1 MDGFD
6 SNNSI
11 KKDETGIV
19 SCGGSCKSCEK
30 DKVAQLY
37 SDAHEGKADNMD
49 VRLAIGIDVGSTTVK
64 LAVTDRSSHK
74 VLHRVY
80 RRHNAKQSE
89 TVYELLKEAKELFPT
104 ERFRMAVCGSGGRP
118 AAEALCV
125 HFVQEVVANAAAVQ
139 ALYPKA
145 RTAVELGGQDAKLI
159 FFRYDENRHQLMTSD
174 MRMNGSCAGGTGAF
188 LDEMAALFHIKP
200 EEFNALASKGRNVYE
215 ISGRCGVFA
224 KTDIQPLLIQGAE
237 RADVALSVFH
247 AVAKQTIGGLSQGLD
262 LTPPIIFEG
271 GPLTFNGR
279 LVRVFAER
287 LGLRDEDIIIPE
299 HPETIVALGTAIAVD
314 ELYPDEADEL
324 TIAEALER
332 IEAAGESKQQS
343 EESAAPLFAN
353 EEELEAFTLRHDA
366 ELGRIVDMSAA
377 TSDGDTDVHDMADNN
392 AEERFSENVSAACSA
407 DNIKSTDTVSIQNN
421 NSKIERTVRV
431 YIGIDSGSTTSKGV
445 IINEDNNIIDT
456 FYYNNNGEPLKAVKR
471 GLTDIADRYEQK
483 GIRLKVLGVGT
494 TGYGEMMLAG
504 ALRADY
510 HCVETV
516 AHAAGCLRYAPNAS
530 FILDIGGQDMKAIK
544 IKDGVVTDIALNE
557 ACSSGCG
564 SFLENFANSL
574 GIPVKDIADAA
585 FRSKHPAKLGSR
597 CTVFMNSTII
607 NEQRNGRQ
615 ADDIMAGLCRSIIEN
630 VFTKVIRISDVS
642 ELGDCVVVQGGTFRN
657 RAVLRA
663 LEEYLGHEV
672 MLAPFAGEMGALGAA
687 LSCRHQIETIGYA
700 DGKESSF
707 IGFDAVRNFEY
718 EIESGVACT
727 HCTNHC
733 SRTIL
738 HFGTGDSFVTG
749 NRCER
754 GAAADAD
761 YAAQQ
766 KASERAAAAEAVPD
780 VMKLRE
786 RLLFK
791 NYEYK
796 QVSPEKNE
804 TIGIPKT
811 LEFWDSAPF
820 WSTFFKSLG
829 YKLKFSG
836 NSRQAQYESGLQYV
850 ASDTVCFPAKLVHG
864 HIRELIEAKADRIF
878 MPFIMHMP
886 PEFKKERSIHV
897 CPVIMGYPMVVRN
910 FQNPEQ
916 AEGVKFDT
924 PQFHWFS
931 EKDRAKQITAFA
943 VNSLGVSRRAAYKA
957 FEQGRSALRQFRNEI
972 KLAGLEA
979 IRYADEHN
987 EFAVVLAGRPYHTD
1001 SFVNHKLSSMFT
1013 KRGIPVLTVDAM
1025 PRLYD
1030 ASLRLSRAEITN
1042 DFHARMLGGAMA
1054 ALKDSRLEYVQIV
1067 SFGCGHDAILSDE
1080 ISRLMTEGAGKAPLI
1095 LKMDESEASGS
1106 LGIRV
1111 QSFIETVRLR
1121 REKQAAAR
1129 LTAETADM
1137 VSDVRSAASIR
1148 GMAAGNNN
1156 ENDAVKAGYAAD
1168 ASSYGRAASICEGY
1182 ACSKAEKSAKPA
1194 NRTAAF
1200 AAKNIKNV
1208 AGELPEPYEIKY
1220 KPEDKKRRILLI
1232 PNISAPAMTI
1242 LAGLLKKE
1250 GISAKQLPVGGDRE
1264 IKIGKRYTHN
1274 DICFPCQ
1281 MVVGELIGELQ
1292 RGNYNQDEVAVG
1304 MAKLNCDCRLANYS
1318 DILRQALDKAGFKRV
1333 PILSTDPGDTKHMH
1347 PGVSMLTAGTAVEA
1361 ALMFTMLD
1369 ILEEL
1374 LRKIRPYEIN
1384 KGEAEAVF
1392 NSCIKDIADASVS
1405 GLGKA
1410 VDAYKTA
1417 IERMGSIPYDRSTL
1431 KPRVLVTGE
1440 LLVNFHPGTNYHI
1453 EEYLE
1458 NHGCET
1464 VLPRMTNQF
1473 RKDFLAAMSEIKD
1486 FGVRL
1491 IPYSFALE
1499 KAFETIERK
1508 LAKIAASHPLYEE
1521 AASPAS
1527 LYEEVKSIIPK
1538 TLTCGE
1544 GWLMAGE
1551 IAHLAKEKVNS
1562 FVILQPFGCLPNHV
1576 CGRGI
1581 TKKLKEMFPDISIL
1595 PLDLDPDTSY
1605 ANLEN
1610 RLQMLIMNRNRF
1622 EAAQT
1627 QVQEV
1632 GSEQTTMPVFL

>member
-1 MDGFD
+1 MSNIC
-6 SNNSI
+6 SNNI
-11 KKDETGIV
+11 NKNLQNT
-19 SCGGSCKSCEK
+19 
-30 DKVAQLY
+30 A
-37 SDAHEGKADNMD
+37 
-49 VRLAIGIDVGSTTVK
+49 RLAIGIDVGSTTVK
-64 LAVTDRSSHK
+64 LVVADRDSHK

-89 TVYELLKEAKELFPT
+89 TVYELLKEAQELFPA
-104 ERFRMAVCGSGGRP
+104 ESFRMAVCGSGGKP
-118 AAEALCV
+118 AADALGI

-200 EEFNALASKGRNVYE
+200 EEFNVLASKGRNVYE

-237 RADVALSVFH
+237 RADIALSVFH

-271 GPLTFNGR
+271 GPLTFNDR

-287 LGLRDEDIIIPE
+287 LGLKDKDIIIPE

-314 ELYPDEADEL
+314 ELYPDELDEL
-324 TIAEALER
+324 TLAQAIERLEGAREIVQQAEDT
-332 IEAAGESKQQS
+332 GE
-343 EESAAPLFAN
+343 PLFAD
-353 EEELEAFTLRHDA
+353 EKELCAFTMRHDA
-366 ELGRIVDMSAA
+366 ELGHI
-377 TSDGDTDVHDMADNN
+377 
-392 AEERFSENVSAACSA
+392 
-407 DNIKSTDTVSIQNN
+407 VSIQND
-421 NSKIERTVRV
+421 NSKTECTVNV

-445 IINEDNNIIDT
+445 IINEDNDIIDT
-456 FYYNNNGEPLKAVKR
+456 FYYNNDGEPLKAVKR
-471 GLTDIADRYEQK
+471 GLIDIVDRYDKK
-483 GIRLKVLGVGT
+483 GIKLNVLGVGT

-516 AHAAGCLRYAPNAS
+516 AHAAGCLRYVPDAS
-530 FILDIGGQDMKAIK
+530 FILDIGGQDMKAIR

-574 GIPVKDIADAA
+574 GIPVKEIADAA
-585 FRSKHPAKLGSR
+585 FRSKHPARLGSR

-630 VFTKVIRISDVS
+630 VFTKVIRVANVS
-642 ELGDCVVVQGGTFRN
+642 ELGDRVVVQGGTFRN
-657 RAVLRA
+657 SAVLRA

-672 MLAPFAGEMGALGAA
+672 ILAPFPGEMGALGAA
-687 LSCRHQIETIGYA
+687 LSCRHQIETKGYA
-700 DGKESSF
+700 DGVGSSF
-707 IGFDAVRNFEY
+707 IGFDAVRDFEY

-754 GAAADAD
+754 GAAAEDD

-766 KASERAAAAEAVPD
+766 KASERAAAIAAVPD

-796 QVSPEKNE
+796 QVSPDKNE

-836 NSRQAQYESGLQYV
+836 ASSQTQYESGLQYV

-864 HIRELIEAKADRIF
+864 HIRELVEAKADRIF

-886 PEFKKERSIHV
+886 PEFRKERSIHV

-916 AEGVKFDT
+916 TAGIKFDT

-931 EKDRAKQITAFA
+931 EKDRTRQIEAFA
-943 VNSLGVSRRAAYKA
+943 VNTLGVSRRAAAKA
-957 FEQGRSALRQFRNEI
+957 FEQGRNALRQFRAEI
-972 KLAGLEA
+972 KTAGLDA
-979 IRYADEHN
+979 IKYAEEHKS
-987 EFAVVLAGRPYHTD
+987 FAVVLAGRPYHTD

-1013 KRGIPVLTVDAM
+1013 KRGIPVLTVDSM
-1025 PRLYD
+1025 PKLYD
-1030 ASLRLSRAEITN
+1030 AELRLSRAEITN

-1054 ALKDSRLEYVQIV
+1054 AARDSRLEYVQIV

-1080 ISRLMTEGAGKAPLI
+1080 INRLMTKGSGKAPLI

-1121 REKQAAAR
+1121 REKQAAEREAMSE
-1129 LTAETADM
+1129 AM
-1137 VSDVRSAASIR
+1137 MNRSLCSSWT
-1148 GMAAGNNN
+1148 
-1156 ENDAVKAGYAAD
+1156 YAAAD
-1168 ASSYGRAASICEGY
+1168 NKAAD
-1182 ACSKAEKSAKPA
+1182 KAAVTGA
-1194 NRTAAF
+1194 NSLTD
-1200 AAKNIKNV
+1200 
-1208 AGELPEPYEIKY
+1208 PYEVKY
-1220 KPEDKKRRILLI
+1220 TPEDKKRRTLLI

-1250 GISAKQLPVGGDRE
+1250 GITAKQLPVGGDRE

-1318 DILRQALDKAGFKRV
+1318 DILRQALDKAGFTRV

-1374 LRKIRPYEIN
+1374 LRKIRPYELN

-1392 NSCIKDIADASVS
+1392 NSCIKDIADASVL
-1405 GLGKA
+1405 GLSKA
-1410 VDAYKTA
+1410 VDAYKVA

-1486 FGVRL
+1486 FGVKL
-1491 IPYSFALE
+1491 IPYSYALE
-1499 KAFETIERK
+1499 KAFDMIEKK
-1508 LAKIAASHPLYEE
+1508 LARIASAHPLYEE
-1521 AASPAS
+1521 ATPPAG

-1622 EAAQT
+1622 EAAKT
-1627 QVQEV
+1627 QAVA
-1632 GSEQTTMPVFL
+1632 SD

>member
-1 MDGFD
+1 MSNIC

-11 KKDETGIV
+11 SKD
-19 SCGGSCKSCEK
+19 SK
-30 DKVAQLY
+30 
-37 SDAHEGKADNMD
+37 
-49 VRLAIGIDVGSTTVK
+49 LAIGIDVGSTTVK
-64 LAVTDRSSHK
+64 LAVTERDTHK

-80 RRHNAKQSE
+80 RRHNARQSE
-89 TVYELLKEAKELFPT
+89 TVYELLKEARELFPA
-104 ERFRMAVCGSGGRP
+104 ESFRMAVCGSGGRP
-118 AAEALCV
+118 AADALGI

-139 ALYPKA
+139 VLYPKA

-159 FFRYDENRHQLMTSD
+159 FFRYDESRHQLMTSD

-200 EEFNALASKGRNVYE
+200 EEFNALASKGKNVYE

-271 GPLTFNGR
+271 GPLTFNDR

-287 LGLRDEDIIIPE
+287 LGLKDKDIIIPE

-324 TIAEALER
+324 TLSEAVARL
-332 IEAAGESKQQS
+332 
-343 EESAAPLFAN
+343 ESAKETVQQADDTTTEPLFAN
-353 EEELEAFTLRHDA
+353 EEELRAFTLRHDA
-366 ELGRIVDMSAA
+366 ELGHIADISTAS
-377 TSDGDTDVHDMADNN
+377 SDGGIGIHETEDND
-392 AEERFSENVSAACSA
+392 AVAPAASV
-407 DNIKSTDTVSIQNN
+407 N
-421 NSKIERTVRV
+421 V

-445 IINEDNNIIDT
+445 IINEDNDIIDT
-456 FYYNNNGEPLKAVKR
+456 FYYNNDGEPLKAVKH
-471 GLTDIADRYEQK
+471 GLIDIVDRYADK
-483 GIRLKVLGVGT
+483 GIKLNVLGVGT

-516 AHAAGCLRYAPNAS
+516 AHAAGCLRYVPDAS
-530 FILDIGGQDMKAIK
+530 FILDIGGQDMKAIR

-574 GIPVKDIADAA
+574 GIPVKQIAEAA

-630 VFTKVIRISDVS
+630 VFTKVIRVANVS
-642 ELGDCVVVQGGTFRN
+642 ELGDRVVVQGGTFRN

-672 MLAPFAGEMGALGAA
+672 ILAPFPGEMGALGAA
-687 LSCRHQIETIGYA
+687 LSCRHKIETNGYA
-700 DGKESSF
+700 DGVGSSF

-738 HFGTGDSFVTG
+738 HFGTGDSYVTG

-754 GAAADAD
+754 GAAVDDD

-766 KASERAAAAEAVPD
+766 KASERAAAIAAVPD

-796 QVSPEKNE
+796 QVSPDKNE

-820 WSTFFKSLG
+820 WGTFFKSLG

-836 NSRQAQYESGLQYV
+836 NSRQTQYESGLQYV

-864 HIRELIEAKADRIF
+864 HIKELAENKVDRIF

-886 PEFKKERSIHV
+886 PEFKKERSVHV

-916 AEGVKFDT
+916 KAGIKFDT
-924 PQFHWFS
+924 PQFHWFT
-931 EKDRAKQITAFA
+931 EKDRAKQIEAFA
-943 VNSLGVSRRAAYKA
+943 VNSLGVSRRAAAKA
-957 FEQGRSALRQFRNEI
+957 FEQGRSALRQFRTEI
-972 KLAGLEA
+972 KTAGLEA
-979 IRYADEHN
+979 LRYAEEHK

-1013 KRGIPVLTVDAM
+1013 KHGIPVLTVDSM
-1025 PRLYD
+1025 PKLYD
-1030 ASLRLSRAEITN
+1030 AELRLSRAEITN

-1054 ALKDSRLEYVQIV
+1054 ATRDSRLEYVQIV

-1080 ISRLMTEGAGKAPLI
+1080 ISRIMIKGSGKAPLI

-1121 REKQAAAR
+1121 REKQAAEREA
-1129 LTAETADM
+1129 LSEKVM
-1137 VSDVRSAASIR
+1137 HIAS
-1148 GMAAGNNN
+1148 GDNCAFAKANN
-1156 ENDAVKAGYAAD
+1156 ENAKLVSRENSGTYAFAEAENNDAAINMV
-1168 ASSYGRAASICEGY
+1168 
-1182 ACSKAEKSAKPA
+1182 
-1194 NRTAAF
+1194 TAAK
-1200 AAKNIKNV
+1200 AKVPTEKT
-1208 AGELPEPYEIKY
+1208 GLSEPYEVKY
-1220 KPEDKKRRILLI
+1220 TQEDKKRRTLLI

-1250 GISAKQLPVGGDRE
+1250 GITAKQLPVGGDRE

-1292 RGNYNQDEVAVG
+1292 RGNYNQDDVAVG

-1318 DILRQALDKAGFKRV
+1318 DILRQALDKAGFTRV
-1333 PILSTDPGDTKHMH
+1333 PILSTDPGDTKQMH

-1374 LRKIRPYEIN
+1374 LRKIRPYELN
-1384 KGEAEAVF
+1384 KGEAEDVF

-1405 GLGKA
+1405 GLRKA
-1410 VDAYKTA
+1410 VDAYKKA
-1417 IERMGSIPYDRSTL
+1417 IERMGSIPYDRSNL

-1486 FGVRL
+1486 FGVKM
-1491 IPYSFALE
+1491 IPYSYALE
-1499 KAFETIERK
+1499 KAFDTIEKK
-1508 LAKIAASHPLYEE
+1508 LAKIASTHPLYEE
-1521 AASPAS
+1521 ATPPAG
-1527 LYEEVKSIIPK
+1527 LYEEVKNIIPK

-1581 TKKLKEMFPDISIL
+1581 TKKLKELFPDISIL

-1622 EAAQT
+1622 EAGQAKAQP
-1627 QVQEV
+1627 V
-1632 GSEQTTMPVFL
+1632 GLK

>member
-1 MDGFD
+1 MSNIC
-6 SNNSI
+6 SNNI
-11 KKDETGIV
+11 NKNLQNT
-19 SCGGSCKSCEK
+19 
-30 DKVAQLY
+30 A
-37 SDAHEGKADNMD
+37 
-49 VRLAIGIDVGSTTVK
+49 RLAIGIDVGSTTVK
-64 LAVTDRSSHK
+64 LAVADRDSHK

-89 TVYELLKEAKELFPT
+89 TVYELLKEAQELFPA
-104 ERFRMAVCGSGGRP
+104 ESFRMAVCGSGGKP
-118 AAEALCV
+118 AADALGI

-200 EEFNALASKGRNVYE
+200 EEFNVLASKGRNVYE

-237 RADVALSVFH
+237 RADIALSVFH

-271 GPLTFNGR
+271 GPLTFNDR

-287 LGLRDEDIIIPE
+287 LGLKDKDIIIPE

-314 ELYPDEADEL
+314 ELYPDELDEL
-324 TIAEALER
+324 TLAQAIERLEGAREIVQQAEDT
-332 IEAAGESKQQS
+332 GE
-343 EESAAPLFAN
+343 PLFAD
-353 EEELEAFTLRHDA
+353 EKELRAFTTRHDA
-366 ELGRIVDMSAA
+366 ELGHI
-377 TSDGDTDVHDMADNN
+377 
-392 AEERFSENVSAACSA
+392 
-407 DNIKSTDTVSIQNN
+407 VSIQND
-421 NSKIERTVRV
+421 NSKTECTVNV

-445 IINEDNNIIDT
+445 IINEDNDIIDT
-456 FYYNNNGEPLKAVKR
+456 FYYNNDGEPLKAVKR
-471 GLTDIADRYEQK
+471 GLIDIVDRYDKK
-483 GIRLKVLGVGT
+483 GIKLNVLGVGT

-516 AHAAGCLRYAPNAS
+516 AHAAGCLRYVPDAS
-530 FILDIGGQDMKAIK
+530 FILDIGGQDMKAIR

-574 GIPVKDIADAA
+574 GIPVKEIADAA
-585 FRSKHPAKLGSR
+585 FRSKHPARLGSR

-630 VFTKVIRISDVS
+630 VFTKVIRVANVS
-642 ELGDCVVVQGGTFRN
+642 ELGDRVVVQGGTFRN
-657 RAVLRA
+657 SAVLRA

-672 MLAPFAGEMGALGAA
+672 ILAPFPGEMGALGAA
-687 LSCRHQIETIGYA
+687 LSCRHQIETNGYA
-700 DGKESSF
+700 DGVGSSF
-707 IGFDAVRNFEY
+707 IGFDAVRDFEY

-754 GAAADAD
+754 GAAAEDD

-766 KASERAAAAEAVPD
+766 KASERAAAIAAVPD

-796 QVSPEKNE
+796 QVSPDKNE

-836 NSRQAQYESGLQYV
+836 ASSQTQYESGLQYV

-864 HIRELIEAKADRIF
+864 HIRELVEAKADRIF

-886 PEFKKERSIHV
+886 PEFRKERSIHV

-916 AEGVKFDT
+916 TAGIKFDT

-931 EKDRAKQITAFA
+931 EKDRTRQIEAFA
-943 VNSLGVSRRAAYKA
+943 VNTLGVSRRAAAKA
-957 FEQGRSALRQFRNEI
+957 FEQGRNALRQFRAEI
-972 KLAGLEA
+972 KTAGLDA
-979 IRYADEHN
+979 IKYAEEHKS
-987 EFAVVLAGRPYHTD
+987 FAVVLAGRPYHTD

-1013 KRGIPVLTVDAM
+1013 KRGIPVLTVDSM
-1025 PRLYD
+1025 PKLYD
-1030 ASLRLSRAEITN
+1030 AELRLSRAEITN

-1054 ALKDSRLEYVQIV
+1054 AARDSRLEYVQIV

-1080 ISRLMTEGAGKAPLI
+1080 INRLMTKGSGKAPLI

-1121 REKQAAAR
+1121 REKQAAEREAMSE
-1129 LTAETADM
+1129 AVM
-1137 VSDVRSAASIR
+1137 NRSLCSSKTYVA
-1148 GMAAGNNN
+1148 
-1156 ENDAVKAGYAAD
+1156 AAD
-1168 ASSYGRAASICEGY
+1168 NKAAD
-1182 ACSKAEKSAKPA
+1182 KAAVTGA
-1194 NRTAAF
+1194 NSLTD
-1200 AAKNIKNV
+1200 
-1208 AGELPEPYEIKY
+1208 PYEVKY
-1220 KPEDKKRRILLI
+1220 TPEDKKRRTLLI

-1250 GISAKQLPVGGDRE
+1250 GITAKQLPVGGDRE

-1318 DILRQALDKAGFKRV
+1318 DILRQALDKAGFTRV

-1374 LRKIRPYEIN
+1374 LRKIRPYELN

-1410 VDAYKTA
+1410 VDAYKVA

-1486 FGVRL
+1486 FGVKL
-1491 IPYSFALE
+1491 IPYSYALE
-1499 KAFETIERK
+1499 KAFDMIEKK
-1508 LAKIAASHPLYEE
+1508 LARIASAHPLYEE
-1521 AASPAS
+1521 ATPPAG

-1622 EAAQT
+1622 EAAKT
-1627 QVQEV
+1627 QAAA
-1632 GSEQTTMPVFL
+1632 SD

>member
-1 MDGFD
+1 MSDI

-11 KKDETGIV
+11 NISTGNDNLIRTDENGTDT
-19 SCGGSCKSCEK
+19 ST
-30 DKVAQLY
+30 A
-37 SDAHEGKADNMD
+37 
-49 VRLAIGIDVGSTTVK
+49 RLAIGIDVGSTTVK
-64 LAVTDRSSHK
+64 LAVIDRDTYK

-80 RRHNAKQSE
+80 RRHNARQSE
-89 TVYELLKEAKELFPT
+89 TVYELLKEAKELFPK
-104 ERFRMAVCGSGGRP
+104 ESFRMAVCGSGGRP
-118 AAEALCV
+118 AADALNV

-139 ALYPKA
+139 ALYPDA

-159 FFRYDENRHQLMTSD
+159 FFRYDESRHQLMTSD

-200 EEFNALASKGRNVYE
+200 EEFNALASKGSHVYE

-271 GPLTFNGR
+271 GPLTFNDR
-279 LVRVFAER
+279 LVKVFAER
-287 LGLRDEDIIIPE
+287 LGLKDKDIIIPE

-314 ELYPDEADEL
+314 ELYPGEADEL
-324 TIAEALER
+324 TIGEALER
-332 IEAAGESKQQS
+332 IDAAKVTDDSAESLT
-343 EESAAPLFAN
+343 APLFASK
-353 EEELEAFTLRHDA
+353 EELDAFTLRHDS
-366 ELGRIVDMSAA
+366 ELGRIVDICADAEAADTETTVKDIVDSASGA
-377 TSDGDTDVHDMADNN
+377 VCSVEASDTGKAAENRGADC
-392 AEERFSENVSAACSA
+392 ENEKQSASGF
-407 DNIKSTDTVSIQNN
+407 
-421 NSKIERTVRV
+421 RTVNV

-445 IINEDNNIIDT
+445 IVNEDNDIIDT
-456 FYYNNNGEPLKAVKR
+456 FYYNNDGEPLKAVKR
-471 GLTDIADRYEQK
+471 GLVDIVDRYEKK
-483 GIRLKVLGVGT
+483 GIKLHVLGVGT

-516 AHAAGCLRYAPNAS
+516 AHAAGCLRYVPDAT
-530 FILDIGGQDMKAIK
+530 FILDIGGQDMKAIR

-574 GIPVKDIADAA
+574 GIPVKSIADAA
-585 FRSKHPAKLGSR
+585 FRSEHPAKLGSR

-630 VFTKVIRISDVS
+630 VFTKVIRISNVS
-642 ELGDCVVVQGGTFRN
+642 ELGDRVVVQGGTFRN

-672 MLAPFAGEMGALGAA
+672 ILAPFPGEMGALGAA
-687 LSCRHQIETIGYA
+687 LSCRHQIETKGYA
-700 DGKESSF
+700 DGAASSF

-718 EIESGVACT
+718 TIESGVPCT

-754 GAAADAD
+754 GAAAEDD
-761 YAAQQ
+761 PAAQQ
-766 KASERAAAAEAVPD
+766 KASERAAAAAAVPD

-796 QVSPEKNE
+796 QVSPDKNI

-836 NSRQAQYESGLQYV
+836 NSRQSQYESGLQYV

-864 HIRELIEAKADRIF
+864 HIRELAEAKVDRIF

-910 FQNPEQ
+910 FQDPEHN
-916 AEGVKFDT
+916 AGIKFDT

-931 EKDRAKQITAFA
+931 EKDRAKQIAAFA
-943 VNSLGVSRRAAYKA
+943 VNTLGVSRREANKA
-957 FEQGRSALRQFRNEI
+957 FEQGREALKAFRSEI

-979 IRYADEHN
+979 IKYAEEHK

-1025 PRLYD
+1025 PKLYD
-1030 ASLRLSRAEITN
+1030 AELNLSRAEITN

-1054 ALKDSRLEYVQIV
+1054 AMKDSRMEYVQIV

-1080 ISRLMTEGAGKAPLI
+1080 ISRLMTKGAGKAPLI

-1121 REKQAAAR
+1121 REKQAAEREA
-1129 LTAETADM
+1129 L
-1137 VSDVRSAASIR
+1137 AAA
-1148 GMAAGNNN
+1148 MEA
-1156 ENDAVKAGYAAD
+1156 AAD
-1168 ASSYGRAASICEGY
+1168 AAEPCSETETAASLQTE
-1182 ACSKAEKSAKPA
+1182 
-1194 NRTAAF
+1194 TF
-1200 AAKNIKNV
+1200 AAASDDKSCVKAAADNSASKQVQAAAASVINGLKNAA
-1208 AGELPEPYEIKY
+1208 AGVVGLSDPYEVKY
-1220 KPEDKKRRILLI
+1220 RPEDKKRRTLLI

-1242 LAGLLKKE
+1242 LAGLLRKE
-1250 GISAKQLPVGGDRE
+1250 GIVAKQLPVGGDRE
-1264 IKIGKRYTHN
+1264 VKIGKRYTHN

-1318 DILRQALDKAGFKRV
+1318 DILRQALDKAGFTRV

-1374 LRKIRPYEIN
+1374 LRKIRPYELH
-1384 KGEAEAVF
+1384 KGEAETVF

-1405 GLGKA
+1405 GLSKA
-1410 VDAYKTA
+1410 VDAYKVA
-1417 IERMGSIPYDRSTL
+1417 IERMGKIPYDRSTL

-1473 RKDFLAAMSEIKD
+1473 RKDFIAAMSEIRD
-1486 FGVRL
+1486 FGVRM

-1499 KAFETIERK
+1499 KAFDTIEKK
-1508 LAKIAASHPLYEE
+1508 LAKIASEHPLYEE
-1521 AASPAS
+1521 ATAPAG

-1605 ANLEN
+1605 ANMEN

-1622 EAAQT
+1622 ETAEGCHEPQHA
-1627 QVQEV
+1627 
-1632 GSEQTTMPVFL
+1632 

>member
-1 MDGFD
+1 MSNIC
-6 SNNSI
+6 SNNI
-11 KKDETGIV
+11 NKNLQNT
-19 SCGGSCKSCEK
+19 
-30 DKVAQLY
+30 
-37 SDAHEGKADNMD
+37 AH
-49 VRLAIGIDVGSTTVK
+49 LAIGIDVGSTTVK
-64 LAVTDRSSHK
+64 LAVADRDSHK

-80 RRHNAKQSE
+80 RRHNARQSE
-89 TVYELLKEAKELFPT
+89 TVYELLKEARELFPA
-104 ERFRMAVCGSGGRP
+104 ESFRMAVCGSGGKP
-118 AAEALCV
+118 AADALGI

-237 RADVALSVFH
+237 RADIALSVFH

-271 GPLTFNGR
+271 GPLTFNDR

-287 LGLRDEDIIIPE
+287 LGLKDKDIIIPE

-314 ELYPDEADEL
+314 ELYPDELDEL
-324 TIAEALER
+324 TLAQAIERLEGAREIVQQAEDT
-332 IEAAGESKQQS
+332 GE
-343 EESAAPLFAN
+343 PLFAD
-353 EEELEAFTLRHDA
+353 EEELCAFTMRHDA
-366 ELGRIVDMSAA
+366 ELGHI
-377 TSDGDTDVHDMADNN
+377 
-392 AEERFSENVSAACSA
+392 
-407 DNIKSTDTVSIQNN
+407 VSIQND
-421 NSKIERTVRV
+421 NSKTECTVNV

-445 IINEDNNIIDT
+445 IINEDNDIIDT
-456 FYYNNNGEPLKAVKR
+456 FYYNNDGEPLKAVKR
-471 GLTDIADRYEQK
+471 GLIDIVDRYDKK
-483 GIRLKVLGVGT
+483 GIKLNVLGVGT

-516 AHAAGCLRYAPNAS
+516 AHAAGCLRYVPDAS
-530 FILDIGGQDMKAIK
+530 FILDIGGQDMKAIR

-574 GIPVKDIADAA
+574 GIPVKEIADAA
-585 FRSKHPAKLGSR
+585 FRSKHPARLGSR

-630 VFTKVIRISDVS
+630 VFTKVIRVANVS
-642 ELGDCVVVQGGTFRN
+642 ELGDRVVVQGGTFRN
-657 RAVLRA
+657 SAVLRA

-672 MLAPFAGEMGALGAA
+672 ILAPFPGEMGALGAA
-687 LSCRHQIETIGYA
+687 LSCRHQIETNGYA
-700 DGKESSF
+700 DGVGSSF
-707 IGFDAVRNFEY
+707 IGFDAVRDFEY

-754 GAAADAD
+754 GAAAEDD

-766 KASERAAAAEAVPD
+766 KASERAAVIAAVPD

-796 QVSPEKNE
+796 QVSPDKNE

-836 NSRQAQYESGLQYV
+836 ASSQTQYESGLQYV

-864 HIRELIEAKADRIF
+864 HIRELVEAKADRIF

-886 PEFKKERSIHV
+886 PEFRKERSIHV

-916 AEGVKFDT
+916 TAGIKFDT

-931 EKDRAKQITAFA
+931 EKDRTRQIEAFA
-943 VNSLGVSRRAAYKA
+943 VNTLGVSRRAAAKA
-957 FEQGRSALRQFRNEI
+957 FEQGRNALRQFRAEI
-972 KLAGLEA
+972 KTAGLDA
-979 IRYADEHN
+979 IKYAEEHKS
-987 EFAVVLAGRPYHTD
+987 FAVVLAGRPYHTD

-1013 KRGIPVLTVDAM
+1013 KRGIPVLTVDSM
-1025 PRLYD
+1025 PKLYD
-1030 ASLRLSRAEITN
+1030 AELRLSRAEITN

-1054 ALKDSRLEYVQIV
+1054 AARDSRLEYVQIV

-1080 ISRLMTEGAGKAPLI
+1080 INRLMTKGSGKAPLI

-1121 REKQAAAR
+1121 REKQAAEREAMSE
-1129 LTAETADM
+1129 AVM
-1137 VSDVRSAASIR
+1137 NRSLGSSKTCAP
-1148 GMAAGNNN
+1148 
-1156 ENDAVKAGYAAD
+1156 AAD
-1168 ASSYGRAASICEGY
+1168 NKAAN
-1182 ACSKAEKSAKPA
+1182 KAAVTEDNSL
-1194 NRTAAF
+1194 TD
-1200 AAKNIKNV
+1200 
-1208 AGELPEPYEIKY
+1208 PYEVKY
-1220 KPEDKKRRILLI
+1220 TPEDKKRRTLLI

-1250 GISAKQLPVGGDRE
+1250 GITAKQLPVGGDRE

-1318 DILRQALDKAGFKRV
+1318 DILRQALDKAGFTRV

-1374 LRKIRPYEIN
+1374 LRKIRPYELN

-1410 VDAYKTA
+1410 VDAYKVA

-1486 FGVRL
+1486 FGVKL
-1491 IPYSFALE
+1491 IPYSYALE
-1499 KAFETIERK
+1499 KAFDMIEKK
-1508 LAKIAASHPLYEE
+1508 LAKIASAHPLYEE
-1521 AASPAS
+1521 ATPPAG
-1527 LYEEVKSIIPK
+1527 LYEEVKHIIPK

-1622 EAAQT
+1622 EAAKT
-1627 QVQEV
+1627 QAAA
-1632 GSEQTTMPVFL
+1632 SD